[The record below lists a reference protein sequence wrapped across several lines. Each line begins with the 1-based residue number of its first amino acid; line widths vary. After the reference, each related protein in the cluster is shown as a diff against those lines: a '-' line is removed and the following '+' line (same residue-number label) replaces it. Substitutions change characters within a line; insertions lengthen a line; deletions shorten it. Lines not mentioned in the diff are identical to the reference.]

1 MGLDR
6 TSVATVRFGS
16 ALGVVGAWLSEVL
29 ISRGVDRD
37 RRSPR
42 VGGER

>member
-6 TSVATVRFGS
+6 PSVVTVRFGS

-29 ISRGVDRD
+29 ISRGVDRGT
-37 RRSPR
+37 R
-42 VGGER
+42 